1 MFLVN
6 KQQKL
11 RLIFVR
17 WSFFAIF
24 ATMIQE
30 LPKYEDTWT
39 YYGESL
45 LEYVVKVADQFWNDP
60 GDSYIDEITNKVV
73 CESLPSS
80 APDIFAYNYSKGRIE
95 TEKVHME
102 LYESDDI
109 QRTLE
114 AFGLE
119 CSKFWYLCLFL
130 KWKIDLDCSAARTLP
145 QTTKEELNRLID
157 EFAKLNP
164 KAQVTNHFT
173 TEVPATLTFTVE
185 GSKAITICNG
195 NTLAIIGA
203 AINKFYEEIGEDN
216 PFLEGF
222 SYNETAQINLSTRT
236 KIYLFHER
244 LSWFINPLKAKRGFH
259 ASKDKSLLISR
270 MIYILGICD
279 DPKLYT
285 DLNEKGNKQNQLKGY
300 LSRYKHPKYW
310 SF

>member
-1 MFLVN
+1 MNL
-6 KQQKL
+6 
-11 RLIFVR
+11 VR
-17 WSFFAIF
+17 WSFFVTF
-24 ATMIQE
+24 ASMIQE
-30 LPKYEDTWT
+30 LPRYEDTWT

-45 LEYVVKVADQFWNDP
+45 LEYVVKVADQFWSEP
-60 GDSYIDEITNKVV
+60 GDSYINETTNEIV

-80 APDIFAYNYSKGRIE
+80 APDIFAKQYNEGRIE
-95 TEKVHME
+95 TEKVHLD

-109 QRTLE
+109 QKTLE

-119 CSKFWYLCLFL
+119 SSKFWYLCLFV

-145 QTTKEELNRLID
+145 LTTKEELNSLID

-164 KAQVTNHFT
+164 KAQVTQHFT
-173 TEVPATLTFTVE
+173 TEVPATLTLTVE
-185 GSKAITICNG
+185 GRKPITIRNG
-195 NTLAIIGA
+195 NTLTIIGV
-203 AINKFYEEIGEDN
+203 AIKKLYEEIGEDH

-222 SYNETAQINLSTRT
+222 SYNETEQMILSTRS
-236 KIYLFHER
+236 KIYLFHEC
-244 LSWFINPLKAKRGFH
+244 LSWFINPLKAKKGFH

>member
-1 MFLVN
+1 
-6 KQQKL
+6 
-11 RLIFVR
+11 
-17 WSFFAIF
+17 
-24 ATMIQE
+24 MIQE

-45 LEYVVKVADQFWNDP
+45 LEYVVKVADQFWPDP
-60 GDSYIDEITNKVV
+60 GDPYIDETTKKVK
-73 CESLPSS
+73 CEVIPSS
-80 APDIFAYNYSKGRIE
+80 APDIFAKQYNEGRIE
-95 TEKVHME
+95 IEKVNKD

-119 CSKFWYLCLFL
+119 SSKFWYLCLFV

-145 QTTKEELNRLID
+145 LTTKEELNCLID
-157 EFAKLNP
+157 EFEKLNP
-164 KAQVTNHFT
+164 KVQVTQHFT

-185 GSKAITICNG
+185 GSKTITIHSS
-195 NTLAIIGA
+195 NTLTIIGA
-203 AINKFYEEIGEDN
+203 AIKKLYGEIGEDN

-222 SYNETAQINLSTRT
+222 SYNETEHMILSTRS
-236 KIYLFHER
+236 KIYLFHEC
-244 LSWFINPLKAKRGFH
+244 LSWFINPLKAKKGVH